1 MLSLVEIYAE
11 YNRFLESFF
20 GLYDI
25 AFPEQNSKLKVKH
38 LMKPE

>member
-1 MLSLVEIYAE
+1 MLSLVEIYTE

-25 AFPEQNSKLKVKH
+25 TFPEQKLKIKSKV
-38 LMKPE
+38 LNEA